1 MVLKELIFDTFYFG
15 KVWWS
20 WKNWFLIFPT
30 SEGCCG
36 LEQTDFWKNSFYF
49 GKVWWWSLKELIFN
63 SFYVGRVLMVLK
75 EMIFNSFYFGRM
87 WWSWKN
93 WFWHFLLW
101 EGMVV
106 LKELFLMFSTSEG
119 CCGLERTDF
128 WHFLLW
134 EGMVVLK
141 ELIFNVFY
149 FRRVLWSWKNWF
161 LTLSMLGGMVV
172 NWFLIVSL
180 KEMIFN
186 SFYFGRMWWSW
197 KNWFLT
203 LSTLGGYGGLER
215 TDF

>member
-1 MVLKELIFDTFYFG
+1 MIFNSFYFGRFGGLERTDLWHFLLWEGLGGFLLVVVLKELIFDTFYFG

-20 WKNWFLIFPT
+20 WKNW
-30 SEGCCG
+30 
-36 LEQTDFWKNSFYF
+36 
-49 GKVWWWSLKELIFN
+49 
-63 SFYVGRVLMVLK
+63 
-75 EMIFNSFYFGRM
+75 
-87 WWSWKN
+87 
-93 WFWHFLLW
+93 
-101 EGMVV
+101 
-106 LKELFLMFSTSEG
+106 FLMFSTSEG

-161 LTLSMLGGMVV
+161 LTLSIFEKVWWSWK
-172 NWFLIVSL
+172 NWFLLCV
-180 KEMIFN
+180 
-186 SFYFGRMWWSW
+186 WSW

-203 LSTLGGYGGLER
+203 LSTLGRYGGLER